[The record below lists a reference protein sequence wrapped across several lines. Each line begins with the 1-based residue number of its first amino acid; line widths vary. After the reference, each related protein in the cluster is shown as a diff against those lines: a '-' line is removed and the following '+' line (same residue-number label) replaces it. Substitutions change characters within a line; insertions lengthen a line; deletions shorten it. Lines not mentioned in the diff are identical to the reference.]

1 MRINHNI
8 SALKANNQ
16 LGKTNSLLDKSL
28 EKLSSG
34 YRINSAADDS
44 AGLAI
49 SEKMR
54 TQISGL
60 DQASRNASDGISVI
74 QTAEGALVEVEA
86 MLQRMRELAVQSANG
101 TYTSEDRVA
110 IQSEI
115 DQLNQEITRISETT
129 EFNTMTL
136 LDGNIDRKSYSNNS
150 NVNLVS
156 LSDTVGIGNYGVK
169 ILQDARQ
176 AVVVGAET
184 EFTGPTTTATISAS
198 QVGSININGE
208 TVKVEAGDTIAQ
220 VFEKIR
226 NVCDNV
232 SINVFAVD
240 AAATPSNTTNL
251 DMAGYTSKS
260 LESGDRLV
268 FATKEYGSD
277 QSVAIFCDN
286 ANLCGLLGLTSK
298 GVKVEGYDAK
308 AELEIKTA
316 DSNFQNTATVS
327 VKGNMVTVTDRND
340 FKMVFDVKPGTIGSE
355 FTDSIINDDP
365 ALEASKSYPPHTVE
379 IGGHGV
385 TITQDARQA
394 VILGNTIAGD
404 PTDIVPA
411 GDITVTVGATSF
423 TITADGTTDTIASI
437 LAEIDAINGLQANP
451 VANDAKPNSELVTA
465 VAGYDTTALAADTR
479 ILLVSD
485 NYGKNTEISIQ
496 CNNDDIA
503 EALGLST
510 VKVTANGYDAKADL
524 VYPKDNVTV
533 TTDGNNVIVKE
544 GVTTTTY
551 PLTASDGPGTE
562 FTDRTIIADDAD
574 ATLSTVENHGIDVT
588 VSVLDAG
595 PMDLQIGANEG
606 QIMSVRIPRVTPETL
621 GVDKVNIGTAA
632 GAQKAIAMLDIA
644 INTVS
649 AIRSK
654 LGAYQNRLEH
664 SISNLDTTSENMT
677 ESLSRIEDVDMAEE
691 MANYTQKNVLA
702 QAGTSMLAQSNQRPQ
717 TILSLLQQ

>member
-16 LGKTNSLLDKSL
+16 LAKTNNLLDTSL

-74 QTAEGALVEVEA
+74 QTAEGALVEVES

-101 TYTSEDRVA
+101 TYTTADRVA

-136 LDGNIDRKSYSNNS
+136 LDGNIDRKSYSSNNK
-150 NVNLVS
+150 VELVS
-156 LSDTVGIGNYGVK
+156 LSDTVDVGQYNVTVTE
-169 ILQDARQ
+169 DARQ
-176 AVVVGAET
+176 AVLVGNAT
-184 EFTGPTTTATISAS
+184 NFTTLSGGKITAALAGT
-198 QVGSININGE
+198 VNVNGE
-208 TVKVEAGDTIAQ
+208 TVKVLEGDTMDD

-226 NVCDNV
+226 DACDNV
-232 SINVFAVD
+232 DVNVFA
-240 AAATPSNTTNL
+240 SNTAAPAAGGTV
-251 DMAGYTSKS
+251 DMAGYVPQPLT
-260 LESGDRLV
+260 DNDFLV
-268 FATKEYGSD
+268 FVSRDFGSS
-277 QSVAIFCDN
+277 QKVEIYCDN
-286 ANLCGLLGLTSK
+286 GNLCGLLGLTIAGAKSK
-298 GVKVEGYDAK
+298 GIDAQ
-308 AELEIKTA
+308 ATISTVAPSQFNE
-316 DSNFQNTATVS
+316 TATLS
-327 VKGNMVTVTDRND
+327 VDGNKVTVSDRND
-340 FKMVFDVKPGTIGSE
+340 FKMVFEVAPGTTGTTFNDTKITSATTAPPQGA
-355 FTDSIINDDP
+355 INVAGAD
-365 ALEASKSYPPHTVE
+365 
-379 IGGHGV
+379 
-385 TITQDARQA
+385 QA
-394 VILGNTIAGD
+394 VI
-404 PTDIVPA
+404 
-411 GDITVTVGATSF
+411 VT
-423 TITADGTTDTIASI
+423 
-437 LAEIDAINGLQANP
+437 
-451 VANDAKPNSELVTA
+451 
-465 VAGYDTTALAADTR
+465 
-479 ILLVSD
+479 
-485 NYGKNTEISIQ
+485 
-496 CNNDDIA
+496 
-503 EALGLST
+503 
-510 VKVTANGYDAKADL
+510 
-524 VYPKDNVTV
+524 
-533 TTDGNNVIVKE
+533 
-544 GVTTTTY
+544 
-551 PLTASDGPGTE
+551 
-562 FTDRTIIADDAD
+562 
-574 ATLSTVENHGIDVT
+574 
-588 VSVLDAG
+588 VLDAG

-606 QIMSVRIPRVTPETL
+606 QTMAVRIPEVTPATL
-621 GVDKVNIGTAA
+621 GVDKINIGTAD
-632 GAQKAIAMLDIA
+632 GAQEAITLLDSA

>member
-86 MLQRMRELAVQSANG
+86 MLQRMRELSVQSANG
-101 TYTSEDRVA
+101 TYTTEDRIA

-115 DQLNQEITRISETT
+115 DQLNEEITRISKTT

-136 LDGNIDRKSYSNNS
+136 LDGNIDRKSYSSNN
-150 NVNLVS
+150 NVALVS
-156 LSDTVGIGNYGVK
+156 LSDSVNVGQYDVI
-169 ILQDARQ
+169 ITEDARQ
-176 AVVVGAET
+176 AVLVGN
-184 EFTGPTTTATISAS
+184 TTNFGALVDGKIPAS
-198 QVGSININGE
+198 PVSLVGTVNINGE
-208 TVKVEAGDTIAQ
+208 TVKIEKDDTMDD

-226 NVCDNV
+226 DACDNV
-232 SINVFAVD
+232 DINVFASD
-240 AAATPSNTTNL
+240 SATASTGTA
-251 DMAGYTSKS
+251 DMAGFKPKT
-260 LESGDRLV
+260 LVTTDRLV
-268 FATKEYGSD
+268 FVSRNYGSN
-277 QSVAIFCDN
+277 QSVEVYCDN
-286 ANLCGLLGLTSK
+286 ENLCTLLGLTIKGAKSK
-298 GVKVEGYDAK
+298 GIDAQ
-308 AELEIKTA
+308 A
-316 DSNFQNTATVS
+316 DIITDPPSLSQFKKTATVS
-327 VKGNMVTVTDRND
+327 VDGNKVTVSDRDD
-340 FKMVFDVKPGTIGSE
+340 FKMVFEVAPGT
-355 FTDSIINDDP
+355 T
-365 ALEASKSYPPHTVE
+365 
-379 IGGHGV
+379 
-385 TITQDARQA
+385 
-394 VILGNTIAGD
+394 
-404 PTDIVPA
+404 
-411 GDITVTVGATSF
+411 
-423 TITADGTTDTIASI
+423 GTTFD
-437 LAEIDAINGLQANP
+437 
-451 VANDAKPNSELVTA
+451 
-465 VAGYDTTALAADTR
+465 DTTIPNATTAPTQGVIDTPGG
-479 ILLVSD
+479 D
-485 NYGKNTEISIQ
+485 K
-496 CNNDDIA
+496 
-503 EALGLST
+503 T
-510 VKVTANGYDAKADL
+510 V
-524 VYPKDNVTV
+524 
-533 TTDGNNVIVKE
+533 I
-544 GVTTTTY
+544 
-551 PLTASDGPGTE
+551 
-562 FTDRTIIADDAD
+562 
-574 ATLSTVENHGIDVT
+574 

-606 QIMSVRIPRVTPETL
+606 QTMAVRIPEVTPATL

-632 GAQKAIAMLDIA
+632 GAQEAITLLDTA

>member
-1 MRINHNI
+1 
-8 SALKANNQ
+8 
-16 LGKTNSLLDKSL
+16 
-28 EKLSSG
+28 
-34 YRINSAADDS
+34 
-44 AGLAI
+44 
-49 SEKMR
+49 
-54 TQISGL
+54 
-60 DQASRNASDGISVI
+60 
-74 QTAEGALVEVEA
+74 
-86 MLQRMRELAVQSANG
+86 
-101 TYTSEDRVA
+101 
-110 IQSEI
+110 
-115 DQLNQEITRISETT
+115 
-129 EFNTMTL
+129 MTL

-176 AVVVGAET
+176 AVVVGGVT
-184 EFTGPTTTATISAS
+184 EFTGPTTTAKITNA
-198 QVGSININGE
+198 QAGSININGE
-208 TVKVEAGDTIAQ
+208 TIKVEEGDTIAQ

-232 SINVFAVD
+232 SVNVFAVD

-251 DMAGYTSKS
+251 DMAGYSSKT
-260 LESGDRLV
+260 LASGDRLV
-268 FATKEYGSD
+268 FTTKEYGSD

-316 DSNFQNTATVS
+316 DSNFENTATVS

-340 FKMVFDVKPGTIGSE
+340 FKMVFDVKPGTMASV
-355 FTDSIINDDP
+355 FTDSIINNDP
-365 ALEASKSYPPHTVE
+365 ALEASKSLPPNTIEV
-379 IGGHGV
+379 GGQFV

-394 VILGNTIAGD
+394 VILGNTIGTVAAPAGNITIKYGTGVDTPIAIAAGD
-404 PTDIVPA
+404 NLATILTKINAVTNPLGVKTYAVASANIDPLEANYTNTAGYTDKSATIAA
-411 GDITVTVGATSF
+411 GDRLLFVSDDYGS
-423 TITADGTTDTIASI
+423 
-437 LAEIDAINGLQANP
+437 
-451 VANDAKPNSELVTA
+451 DAKFSIDCDA
-465 VAGYDTTALAADTR
+465 ALAA
-479 ILLVSD
+479 
-485 NYGKNTEISIQ
+485 Y
-496 CNNDDIA
+496 
-503 EALGLST
+503 LGLST
-510 VKVTANGYDAKADL
+510 EAVVAQGYDAKVDLTYPKQNTSVTANGRD
-524 VYPKDNVTV
+524 VTV
-533 TTDGNNVIVKE
+533 VE
-544 GVTTTTY
+544 GVTSTSHE
-551 PLTASDGPGTE
+551 LANAEKAGTIY
-562 FTDRTIIADDAD
+562 TDRRIIAATAD
-574 ATLSTVENHGIDVT
+574 ASASTVENKGVDVT

-632 GAQKAIAMLDIA
+632 GAQKAIAILDIA

>member
-16 LGKTNSLLDKSL
+16 LAKTNNLLDQSL

-176 AVVVGAET
+176 AVAVGGAT
-184 EFTGPTTTATISAS
+184 TFTGPTTTATISSA
-198 QVGSININGE
+198 QAGSVNINGE
-208 TVKVEAGDTIAQ
+208 TVKVEAGDTIDE

-232 SINVFAVD
+232 SINVFAVNST
-240 AAATPSNTTNL
+240 ATPSNTTNL
-251 DMAGYTSKS
+251 DMAGYTSKT
-260 LESGDRLV
+260 LASGDRLV
-268 FATKEYGSD
+268 FSSKEYGSD
-277 QSVAIFCDN
+277 QAIAIYCDN
-286 ANLCGLLGLTSK
+286 ANLCGLLGLTTK
-298 GVKVEGYDAK
+298 GITVEGYDAK
-308 AELEIKTA
+308 AELEIKT
-316 DSNFQNTATVS
+316 DNSNFENTATIS
-327 VKGNMVTVTDRND
+327 IKGNMVTVTDRND
-340 FKMVFDVKPGTIGSE
+340 FKMVFDVKPGTIGSKYV
-355 FTDSIINDDP
+355 DSVITSSS
-365 ALEASKSYPPHTVE
+365 AEASKSFPPNTID

-385 TITQDARQA
+385 TVTQDARQA
-394 VILGNTIAGD
+394 VLLSSPITTGTA
-404 PTDIVPA
+404 PA
-411 GDITVTVGATSF
+411 GSF
-423 TITADGTTDTIASI
+423 TINGLTINTSLPATDT
-437 LAEIDAINGLQANP
+437 LDEIVAAINA
-451 VANDAKPNSELVTA
+451 ATFTAPNSEVKAAVVAGNATPDMTTNAATAGYTPSILPTANGDRLVFYTTDYGTDAKIVITSTDTA
-465 VAGYDTTALAADTR
+465 VESYLGLTTANVN
-479 ILLVSD
+479 I
-485 NYGKNTEISIQ
+485 K
-496 CNNDDIA
+496 
-503 EALGLST
+503 
-510 VKVTANGYDAKADL
+510 GYDAKANL
-524 VYPKDNVTV
+524 TYPMTGVSVAINGNQVTV
-533 TTDGNNVIVKE
+533 TE
-544 GVTTTTY
+544 GATNTTATLGYGYAGTTY
-551 PLTASDGPGTE
+551 
-562 FTDRTIIADDAD
+562 TDERVTSATSTDA
-574 ATLSTVENHGIDVT
+574 STVENKGIDVT

-632 GAQKAIAMLDIA
+632 GAQKAIALLDIA